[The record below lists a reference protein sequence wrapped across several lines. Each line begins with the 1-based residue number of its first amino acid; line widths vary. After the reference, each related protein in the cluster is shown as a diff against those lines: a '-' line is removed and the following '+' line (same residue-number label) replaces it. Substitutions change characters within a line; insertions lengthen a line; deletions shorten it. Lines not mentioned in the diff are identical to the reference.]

1 MNKEPLSPE
10 DLKVKVQEILDD
22 MINPAIAGHG
32 GFIRLMDVRDNSVF
46 VIMGGGCQGCGMA
59 DVTLKAGIETM
70 LKEEIP
76 QIESVIDQTDHAE
89 GQNPYYQAS
98 K

>member
-1 MNKEPLSPE
+1 MSDRVLSDE
-10 DLKVKVQEILDD
+10 EMKVKVQEILDD
-22 MINPAIAGHG
+22 MVNPAVAGHG
-32 GFIRLMDVRDNSVF
+32 GIIHLLDVRDNNVF
-46 VIMGGGCQGCGMA
+46 LLMGGGCQGCGMA
-59 DVTLKAGIETM
+59 NVTLKQGVETM

-89 GQNPYYQAS
+89 GNNPYYQPA